1 VYSGRA
7 PPGPLTMTCSDK
19 TWMWVIQSTTHDLN
33 CNVVRA
39 CDIEN
44 NISTFTFPTH
54 PSSPFLCCFSVSI
67 SNEANLGHYRLKFV
81 SIFQLYFWRFTY
93 SFRTLLLL
101 RICLEP
107 TKYETSFHRIKARPL
122 SVYQITRIISYI
134 SINCKYDL
142 ILLLLFLDWNTYLS
156 KVST

>member
-1 VYSGRA
+1 
-7 PPGPLTMTCSDK
+7 
-19 TWMWVIQSTTHDLN
+19 MWVIQSTAHDLN

-67 SNEANLGHYRLKFV
+67 SNEAKLGHYRLKFV

-93 SFRTLLLL
+93 SLRTLLLL
-101 RICLEP
+101 RICLES
-107 TKYETSFHRIKARPL
+107 TNMIQAFSSNKARLLYL
-122 SVYQITRIISYI
+122 SSNKNIILLKH
-134 SINCKYDL
+134 NCK
-142 ILLLLFLDWNTYLS
+142 ILFLFLQLLFHDWNKDLS
-156 KVST
+156 K